1 MNMFFYQ
8 IVNLLLVLI
17 LFGIPVIITI
27 MVLRHVNQKD
37 NQKEREARILEKIK
51 ELEERIEQLE
61 EL

>member
-1 MNMFFYQ
+1 
-8 IVNLLLVLI
+8 
-17 LFGIPVIITI
+17 

>member
-1 MNMFFYQ
+1 MSMFFYQ
-8 IVNLLLVLI
+8 ILNLLLVLI

-27 MVLRHVNQKD
+27 MVLRHVNKKD
-37 NQKEREARILEKIK
+37 NQKEREAKILEKIK